1 MAIKSA
7 GLAHARGLL
16 WWFQVTLAVRTNL
29 VTEIGPRAR
38 LHNVSLIYVSLTI
51 GTTRRSRG
59 VEWGIN
65 LRHKPLNRPF
75 KACLEAVLGIF
86 ILGAHYV
93 RPRVKVVIPLLLA
106 FVVASLLLTFGF
118 PKVRVVKYCQARTW
132 GAHDAPVHAP
142 AYTHEKCSQKMRDSP
157 APGFGYFAKM
167 PNF

>member
-1 MAIKSA
+1 MRN
-7 GLAHARGLL
+7 ARGLL

-86 ILGAHYV
+86 ILG
-93 RPRVKVVIPLLLA
+93 
-106 FVVASLLLTFGF
+106 LTFGF

-157 APGFGYFAKM
+157 ARFWILCKDAKFLKKKVQES
-167 PNF
+167 NFRGSSTLPP